1 MKNLKNDN
9 ELSWSSVVANN
20 AMNRKRVAS
29 GVNSYEKDIKIN
41 IESYLKGIENEQEV
55 RWVDL
60 CCGEGNA
67 LLEVA
72 NILKKEVN
80 SYRYK
85 LEGIDLVGYF
95 NPSVFEAKD
104 ILEVSETNLSD
115 WKTDLKY
122 DLITIVHGLHYTGDK
137 LKLIRYAASRLK
149 NDGMLLANLDIK
161 DIEITNEVDSKKAI
175 QKYFRKENIDY
186 NLRTKLLSIEGN
198 KNMQDDFI
206 YLGADD
212 KAGANYTGQDVVK
225 SYYKKRK

>member
-1 MKNLKNDN
+1 MINLKNDD

-20 AMNRKRVAS
+20 AMNRKRVAL

-41 IESYLKGIENEQEV
+41 IASYLKSIESEQEV
-55 RWVDL
+55 RWIDL

-72 NILKKEVN
+72 NILKKEANN
-80 SYRYK
+80 SRYK

-95 NPSVFEAKD
+95 NPSVFEVEN
-104 ILEVSETNLSD
+104 ILEIGEINLSD
-115 WKTDLKY
+115 WKTSFKY
-122 DLITIVHGLHYTGDK
+122 DLITIVHGLHYIGDK

-149 NDGMLLANLDIK
+149 SDGILLANLDIR
-161 DIEITNEVDSKKAI
+161 DVEITNEVDSKKII
-175 QKYFRKENIDY
+175 QEYFGKEGVDY
-186 NLRTKLLSIEGN
+186 NLRTKLLSIKGN

-212 KAGANYTGQDVVK
+212 KVGANYTGQDVVK
-225 SYYKKRK
+225 SYYKK